1 MLLEMNA
8 AQQKGKM
15 TKPERD
21 GYKMLDKVGAK
32 YEPQR
37 IFAGKFTPDAVIPS
51 ARLVVQFDGDY
62 WHDKAGNST
71 EPRIIKR
78 VNADRSQ
85 DAYIRA
91 CGWEVVRF
99 WESDLKQDP
108 AKCEERLIQFLHR
121 PLGAEPARNPL
132 DPR

>member
-1 MLLEMNA
+1 MLLKMNT
-8 AQQKGKM
+8 AQQLGKV
-15 TKPERD
+15 TKLERA
-21 GYKMLDKVGAK
+21 GYEMLDRCGVK

-37 IFAGKFTPDAVIPS
+37 VFAGKFTPDAVIPS

-62 WHDKAGNST
+62 WHDKSGKNT
-71 EPRIIKR
+71 EPRIAKR

-108 AKCEERLIQFLHR
+108 IKCEDRLTQFLHR

-132 DPR
+132 DPQ